1 MKHLKMLGL
10 LVMAAASLMAFA
22 SSASANPV
30 LTGPKAEEYTSTIS
44 ASLEGSALLK
54 AGIEDTCA
62 ESTATGKVTINSTTH
77 ATGALAALTFSK
89 CTQHTTVENAGSL
102 TINDKGEVFSE
113 NSRVKVQITG
123 IASCWYGA
131 ETGAVK
137 IGVLTYG
144 HPATLDIN
152 TTTLQRQ
159 PPSDTFWCAATGTW
173 TGNYKIT
180 TPSGLT
186 LT

>member
-10 LVMAAASLMAFA
+10 LVMAAAALMAFA
-22 SSASANPV
+22 SSASANPI
-30 LTGPKAEEYTSTIS
+30 LTGPKGEEYTSTLS

-54 AGIEDTCA
+54 AGIEDTCTA
-62 ESTATGKVTINSTTH
+62 STATGTVSTNNTTH
-77 ATGALAALTFSK
+77 AKGTLSGLTFTN
-89 CTQHTTVENAGSL
+89 CTQHTTVEKAGSL

-137 IGVLTYG
+137 IGTLTFG
-144 HPATLDIN
+144 HPATMDIS

-159 PPSDTFWCAATGTW
+159 PPSDTFWCASTGTW